1 MDNSKPRTATL
12 PVIKSI
18 IWAIAVTFA
27 IIGSIEMFVYGG
39 DEVPYFIIVGIF
51 VALWGLLEAIEILH
65 HRKTRPPVN

>member
-18 IWAIAVTFA
+18 IWAIAMTFA
-27 IIGSIEMFVYGG
+27 IIGSIEMFVYGRDG
-39 DEVPYFIIVGIF
+39 VPYFIIAGIF

>member
-18 IWAIAVTFA
+18 IWAIAMTFA
-27 IIGSIEMFVYGG
+27 IIGSIEMSVYGRDG
-39 DEVPYFIIVGIF
+39 VPYFIIAGIF
-51 VALWGLLEAIEILH
+51 VALWGLLEAREIL